1 LRFDLKSV
9 DRAGRPQSAATRHL
23 TGQPT
28 TFLENRRRYSTF
40 SMSVGRGTRLAID
53 AHVDHI
59 DTTQQIGLAISMGF
73 PTEVSGE
80 DCMKTLMEMD
90 LESIDP
96 GAWLLHL
103 LTVIWGS

>member
-1 LRFDLKSV
+1 
-9 DRAGRPQSAATRHL
+9 
-23 TGQPT
+23 
-28 TFLENRRRYSTF
+28 
-40 SMSVGRGTRLAID
+40 
-53 AHVDHI
+53 
-59 DTTQQIGLAISMGF
+59 MGF